1 MAFSRANFANN
12 GMGGGNSAPKIFSY
26 NGTADT
32 KAAVI
37 ANSFFDGVAD
47 YLTVGDII
55 FSTTTTV
62 PVALYVVSI
71 SAANVVV
78 TGYVAIA

>member
-1 MAFSRANFANN
+1 MLYEV
-12 GMGGGNSAPKIFSY
+12 IT
-26 NGTADT
+26 GTADT

-71 SAANVVV
+71 SVV
-78 TGYVAIA
+78 